1 MIELVSGFS
10 ATTGLQKA
18 CEEKDPA
25 EMRNQIENIRASG
38 LLRYLQEEVR
48 ETHYQLEFLE
58 RMPHGRQSILD
69 MDKKT
74 MSEIRRYHNP
84 PPALH
89 KVLQGAFLLLGE
101 DEDTTDVSIR
111 SRFPQRLG
119 PLKPSY
125 RLWLRL

>member
-1 MIELVSGFS
+1 MEI
-10 ATTGLQKA
+10 
-18 CEEKDPA
+18 
-25 EMRNQIENIRASG
+25 RNQVEQIRTSG

-48 ETHYQLEFLE
+48 EAHYQLEFIE

-89 KVLQGAFLLLGE
+89 KILQGAFLLLGE
-101 DEDTTDVSIR
+101 DEDTTDVSTLPLVPLQGLLSMPIV
-111 SRFPQRLG
+111 SDKWRLCSHVIIA
-119 PLKPSY
+119 L
-125 RLWLRL
+125 